1 MSTKVVE
8 IKTLKVGK
16 YIVLGG
22 EACKII
28 SYTTSSPGKHGAAKA
43 RIEAVGVFDN
53 QKRSLVKPVDNK
65 VDIPII
71 DKRLGQVISIQGDN
85 VQIMDMENYDT
96 IDLPMPEDLKDVIVE
111 GIEVEYIVALGNMKI
126 MRTYEPW
133 KFAFSKQTN
142 FENLEEDSFGII
154 GVPFDS
160 TTSYHSGSRL
170 GPIVVREASFGFEK
184 YNTVFNKDLTTSFY
198 DFGDVNVIPGNC
210 ESTCKIV
217 EDTVN
222 ELLDLKIKPII
233 IGGEHSAS
241 IGAIKAICEK
251 YDKLTVIHLDAHRD
265 LAFDFIGEKYSHATV
280 MRRAHECGANLVQI
294 GIRSSSAEEEE
305 FVKSIYNVIFSYKKF
320 QSA

>member
-1 MSTKVVE
+1 M
-8 IKTLKVGK
+8 L
-16 YIVLGG
+16 L
-22 EACKII
+22 
-28 SYTTSSPGKHGAAKA
+28 
-43 RIEAVGVFDN
+43 N
-53 QKRSLVKPVDNK
+53 
-65 VDIPII
+65 
-71 DKRLGQVISIQGDN
+71 
-85 VQIMDMENYDT
+85 
-96 IDLPMPEDLKDVIVE
+96 
-111 GIEVEYIVALGNMKI
+111 
-126 MRTYEPW
+126 TYEPW

-294 GIRSSSAEEEE
+294 GIRSSSVEEEE
-305 FVKSIYNVIFSYKKF
+305 FVKSIYNVQTFKNKDVRKHMDAIEYYLINIDGPIYISIDMDVFDPAIAPSVGNPTPSGLFVSEIETILETLCRKNVVGLDVVETASDKLGDNTAVVAAKIIYDF
-320 QSA
+320 LTLID